1 MMKWNNKNEKESG
14 RLVADRRFR
23 KTGSV
28 CLLLILCLVT
38 LLFSGCG
45 GSESSVGGTA
55 QAADVKMVTFTDDC
69 GREVQ
74 VPEQISTIVA
84 SGSLAEIFLYAIS
97 PEKLMAVSTD
107 WSADALEF
115 IPKEYQDLPEVGSF
129 FGNHDLNYEEIAKL
143 SPQIIIDV
151 GEAKPDMKSNLE
163 DITAKTGIPAVHID
177 AYIDNIDQAF
187 EKLGTLLAMPDEA
200 AKLADFTRHI
210 YELKDN
216 TMKKVKEKT
225 SVLYCTQEDGQN
237 VLALDSYHSQAVD
250 ELGNNLAVL
259 NDPSSQGSGNE
270 VNLEQMMNWN
280 PEVILFAPGSYFDYA
295 AEDPA
300 WQVLSAIQNGRFYE
314 VPTGPFNWMGSP
326 PSSNRLLGL
335 LWMAKLLYPKQA
347 DYDLKKEVQE
357 YYQLFYHCEL
367 NDEAYESLVANSIG
381 KIQE

>member
-1 MMKWNNKNEKESG
+1 
-14 RLVADRRFR
+14 
-23 KTGSV
+23 
-28 CLLLILCLVT
+28 
-38 LLFSGCG
+38 
-45 GSESSVGGTA
+45 
-55 QAADVKMVTFTDDC
+55 
-69 GREVQ
+69 
-74 VPEQISTIVA
+74 
-84 SGSLAEIFLYAIS
+84 
-97 PEKLMAVSTD
+97 
-107 WSADALEF
+107 
-115 IPKEYQDLPEVGSF
+115 
-129 FGNHDLNYEEIAKL
+129 
-143 SPQIIIDV
+143 
-151 GEAKPDMKSNLE
+151 
-163 DITAKTGIPAVHID
+163 
-177 AYIDNIDQAF
+177 
-187 EKLGTLLAMPDEA
+187 
-200 AKLADFTRHI
+200 
-210 YELKDN
+210 
-216 TMKKVKEKT
+216 MKKVKEKT